1 MSAAPAARLDPVEAE
16 NRSDLAEL
24 VASSEAW
31 AETASAEEILTWSV
45 KNFHPQ
51 LAVSCSFG
59 NPEGLVLID
68 MLHRIEPGLR
78 VYTLDTG
85 RLPQATHDL
94 IDRVRER
101 YGVAVEVV
109 LPDAEAVQKM
119 VREHGMNL
127 FYESLEK
134 RMLCCRLRKVEP
146 NRRYLDGL
154 TAHVTGLRR
163 TQNVTRA
170 GARKLELEAGGRRVK
185 INPLVDWTGEQIWA
199 YVRANG
205 VPVNRLHAE
214 GFPTVGCAPCTR
226 AVRAGED
233 QRAGR
238 WWWEQA
244 DTKECGMH
252 APAEQ
257 DGSGI

>member
-1 MSAAPAARLDPVEAE
+1 MTAALSREPTEFSQLVDSAAGF
-16 NRSDLAEL
+16 N
-24 VASSEAW
+24 
-31 AETASAEEILTWSV
+31 ASATPEQILSWAV
-45 KNFHPQ
+45 ENFHPRM
-51 LAVSCSFG
+51 AVSCSFG

-94 IDRVRER
+94 IDRVRDR

-109 LPDAEAVQKM
+109 YPEAEAVQAM

-134 RMLCCRLRKVEP
+134 RQQCCRVRKVEP
-146 NRRYLDGL
+146 NRRYLAQLD
-154 TAHVTGLRR
+154 AHITGLRR
-163 TQNVTRA
+163 QQNVTRA
-170 GARKLELEAGGRRVK
+170 GVARVELEQEGRLVK
-185 INPLVDWTGEQIWA
+185 LNPLVDWSASDVWD
-199 YVRANG
+199 YVRKNG

-226 AVRAGED
+226 AVRAGEEV
-233 QRAGR
+233 RAGR
-238 WWWEQA
+238 WWWEQP

-252 APAEQ
+252 TSEEG
-257 DGSGI
+257 GSGI